1 MTVFK
6 DHKVSV
12 NELLGLIPEALLSHL
27 STSTKVDYYSKVLHG
42 KKVFYLLLYSILDN
56 EKLSQR
62 TLEDT
67 FNYSGFKTIFNL
79 DESETVR
86 RSSIS
91 ERLSKI
97 DSGYFKEIFEC
108 MYNRFSES
116 YSRPERDKYNLIRV
130 DSTIVSEAA
139 AKIKEGI
146 DQKNGKKLI
155 KYSVSFDGILP
166 AGVEVFNAQSYASE
180 EFALPEAILKQVAKD
195 TEHRNI
201 YIIDRGV
208 QSTRTM
214 KEFSEKKVKFVIRA
228 KENRKHEEIKSLI
241 ETNQDLDIGDNLL
254 IKDNIVKLYTGIPV
268 NNKQGN
274 IHHRQ
279 EKVENHFR
287 LVVVQNKKQPEKV
300 FYFLTNDF
308 QLTAKEVADYYRRRW
323 DIEVFFRFIKQELN
337 VSHLVSLSKNGIE
350 VMIYMTLIVAM
361 LVLIYKKA
369 NNLSYKTAKRRFVLE
384 LRELITGIM
393 IVFSGGDPSKVFKT

>member
-1 MTVFK
+1 
-6 DHKVSV
+6 
-12 NELLGLIPEALLSHL
+12 
-27 STSTKVDYYSKVLHG
+27 
-42 KKVFYLLLYSILDN
+42 
-56 EKLSQR
+56 
-62 TLEDT
+62 
-67 FNYSGFKTIFNL
+67 
-79 DESETVR
+79 
-86 RSSIS
+86 
-91 ERLSKI
+91 
-97 DSGYFKEIFEC
+97 
-108 MYNRFSES
+108 
-116 YSRPERDKYNLIRV
+116 V

-180 EFALPEAILKQVAKD
+180 EFALPEAILKQVVKD

-254 IKDNIVKLYTGIPV
+254 IKDSIVKLYTGIPV
-268 NNKQGN
+268 ENKKGN
-274 IHHRQ
+274 VHYRQ
-279 EKVENHFR
+279 EKVEHHFR
-287 LVVVQNKKQPEKV
+287 LVVVQNKKKPEKV

-308 QLTAKEVADYYRRRW
+308 ELTAKEVADYYRRRW

-369 NNLSYKTAKRRFVLE
+369 NNLGYKTAKRRFVLE

-393 IVFSGGDPSKVFKT
+393 IVFAGGDPSKVFKT